1 MIETISKTCRQESC
15 KFDQPEIE
23 LLLACSRTQLAPRLK
38 TRIKFLVQQNI
49 DWQHFVQLAAQH
61 QVTSLIYHNLATTC
75 SDAIP
80 LNIKTYLHQQFQI
93 NAQRNLFTTSELIK
107 IYKLFQVNNIF
118 VIPFKGTTLATIA
131 YKNLAFRSS
140 CDIDLLIDKK
150 NILLAT
156 KLLKSLGYE
165 VTKSA
170 ATVKNNPDLRYGPFL
185 QSEPNQKGYDF
196 INRDKIIAIDLQ
208 WSLTT
213 KAQHHYFS
221 LDFEQIQKKLAEV
234 SLAGIKLPQFAPE
247 TMLLFLCFHGSK
259 HCWQSLKWVCDL
271 AEFIGAHPKLD
282 WQAIEVQAHEMKLTT
297 MLHLS
302 MFLVND
308 LYGTKIP
315 ENLSLAMSKKTRAY
329 SLFKQVRALI
339 FTRRF
344 TQWEDYI
351 FMFNI
356 TDSWLGKSK
365 FLSSL
370 IFTPTMKEFHFI
382 TLPKYLFPL
391 YYVIRPYRLFSSY
404 FMSNASQKE

>member
-1 MIETISKTCRQESC
+1 MIETISKTCLHESC

-23 LLLACSRTQLAPRLK
+23 LLLACSRTQLTPKLE

-49 DWQHFVQLAAQH
+49 DWQYLIQLAGQH
-61 QVTSLIYHNLATTC
+61 QVISLIYHNLAATC

-80 LNIKTYLHQQFQI
+80 SEINAYLHHRFQI

-107 IYKLFQVNNIF
+107 IYQLFQANNIF
-118 VIPFKGTTLATIA
+118 VIPFKGMTLATIA
-131 YKNLAFRSS
+131 YKNLAFRIS

-150 NILLAT
+150 DILPAT

-165 VTKSA
+165 ATKGTA
-170 ATVKNNPDLRYGPFL
+170 AVKNNSDLRYGPFL
-185 QSEPNQKGYDF
+185 QSESNQKGYDF
-196 INRDKIIAIDLQ
+196 VNKDKNIAIDLQ

-213 KAQHHYFS
+213 KAQCHYFS
-221 LDFEQIQKKLAEV
+221 LDFEQLQQNLAEV
-234 SLAGIKLPQFAPE
+234 SLAGIKLPQFSPE
-247 TMLLFLCFHGSK
+247 NMFLFLCFHGSK

-271 AEFIGAHPKLD
+271 AEFIGTHPELD
-282 WQAIEVQAHEMKLTT
+282 WQAIELQAHEMKLTT

-308 LYGTKIP
+308 LYGTQIP

-329 SLFKQVRALI
+329 SLFKQVRRLI

-351 FMFNI
+351 FIFNI
-356 TDSWLGKSK
+356 TDSWLGKLK
-365 FLSSL
+365 FLSTL
-370 IFTPTMKEFHFI
+370 IFTPTMKEFHSI

-391 YYVIRPYRLFSSY
+391 YYVIRPCRLFSSY
-404 FMSNASQKE
+404 FISSASQKE